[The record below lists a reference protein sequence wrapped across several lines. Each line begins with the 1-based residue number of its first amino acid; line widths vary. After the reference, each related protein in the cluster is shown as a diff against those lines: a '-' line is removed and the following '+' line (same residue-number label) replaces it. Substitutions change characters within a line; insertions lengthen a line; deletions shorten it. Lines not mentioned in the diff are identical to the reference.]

1 MLKDKILKD
10 MKDAMR
16 SKDKQRLETIRLVRA
31 AIQRRE
37 VDDRTELDEAGVI
50 SVIEKMVKQGKDSI
64 DQFAKGNRQDLVDKE
79 EAMLVV
85 LEEYL
90 PKQLSE
96 AEVDA
101 LIDDAFAAT
110 GAKTIKE
117 MGKVMGWIKPKG
129 QGKVDMGLVSA
140 KIRKR
145 WPPGARPKG

>member
-1 MLKDKILKD
+1 
-10 MKDAMR
+10 MKDAMKA
-16 SKDKQRLETIRLVRA
+16 KDKQRLETIRLVRA

-37 VDDRTELDEAGVI
+37 VDDRAELDEAGVL

-64 DQFAKGNRQDLVDKE
+64 EQFAKGNRQDLVDKE

-85 LEEYL
+85 IEEYL

-101 LIDDAFAAT
+101 LIDEAFKET

-129 QGKVDMGLVSA
+129 QGKVDMGAVSA
-140 KIRKR
+140 KIKKR
-145 WPPGARPKG
+145 LT

>member
-37 VDDRTELDEAGVI
+37 VDDRAELDEAGVI

-64 DQFAKGNRQDLVDKE
+64 EQFAKGKRQDLVDKE

-85 LEEYL
+85 IEEYL

-129 QGKVDMGLVSA
+129 QGKVDMSLVSA
-140 KIRKR
+140 KIKQRLFEIYEDT
-145 WPPGARPKG
+145 

>member
-1 MLKDKILKD
+1 MLKDRIMTD
-10 MKDAMR
+10 MKNAMR
-16 SKDKQRLETIRLVRA
+16 SKDKQKLETIRLVRA

-37 VDDRTELDEAGVI
+37 VDSQAELTDEGVL

-64 DQFAKGNRQDLVDKE
+64 EQFAKGKRQDLVDKE

-85 LEEYL
+85 IEEYL

-129 QGKVDMGLVSA
+129 QGKVDMTAVST

-145 WPPGARPKG
+145 LRNKT

>member
-1 MLKDKILKD
+1 MLKDKLLKD
-10 MKDAMR
+10 MKDAMKA
-16 SKDKQRLETIRLVRA
+16 KDKQRLETIRLVRA

-37 VDDRTELDEAGVI
+37 VDDRAELDEAGVI

-64 DQFAKGNRQDLVDKE
+64 EQFAKGKRQDLVDKE

-85 LEEYL
+85 IEEYL
-90 PKQLSE
+90 PKQLTE

-101 LIDDAFAAT
+101 LIDEAFKET

-129 QGKVDMGLVSA
+129 QGKVDMGAVSA

-145 WPPGARPKG
+145 LT

>member
-1 MLKDKILKD
+1 MLKDRIMTD
-10 MKDAMR
+10 MKNAMR
-16 SKDKQRLETIRLVRA
+16 SKDKQKLETIRLVRA

-37 VDDRTELDEAGVI
+37 VDDRAELDEAGVL

-64 DQFAKGNRQDLVDKE
+64 EQFAKGKRQDLVDKE

-85 LEEYL
+85 IEEYL

-129 QGKVDMGLVSA
+129 QGKVDMGAVSA
-140 KIRKR
+140 KIKKR
-145 WPPGARPKG
+145 LT

>member
-1 MLKDKILKD
+1 MLKDKLLKD
-10 MKDAMR
+10 MKDAMKA
-16 SKDKQRLETIRLVRA
+16 KDKQRLETIRLVRA

-37 VDDRTELDEAGVI
+37 VDDRAELDEAGVI

-85 LEEYL
+85 IEEYL
-90 PKQLSE
+90 PKQLTE

-129 QGKVDMGLVSA
+129 QGKVDMGAVSA
-140 KIRKR
+140 KIKKR
-145 WPPGARPKG
+145 LT

>member
-1 MLKDKILKD
+1 MLKEKILND
-10 MKDAMR
+10 MKDAMKA
-16 SKDKQRLETIRLVRA
+16 KDKQRLEAIRLLRA

-37 VDDRTELDEAGVI
+37 VDDRAELDEAGVI

-64 DQFAKGNRQDLVDKE
+64 DQFAKGYRQDLVAKE
-79 EAMLVV
+79 ESTLVV
-85 LEEYL
+85 IEEYL

-101 LIDDAFAAT
+101 LIDEAFKET

-129 QGKVDMGLVSA
+129 QGKVDMGAVSA
-140 KIRKR
+140 KIKKR
-145 WPPGARPKG
+145 LT

>member
-1 MLKDKILKD
+1 MLKDQILKD

-16 SKDKQRLETIRLVRA
+16 SKDKDRLQAIRLLRA
-31 AIQRRE
+31 GIQRRE
-37 VDDRTELDEAGVI
+37 VDDRVELDQAGVV
-50 SVIEKMVKQGKDSI
+50 SVIEKMIKQGKDSI
-64 DQFAKGNRQDLVDKE
+64 TQFAKGNRQDLVAKE
-79 EAMLVV
+79 EVMLVV

-117 MGKVMGWIKPKG
+117 MGKVMSWIKPKG

-140 KIRKR
+140 KIRK
-145 WPPGARPKG
+145 KLNENT

>member
-1 MLKDKILKD
+1 MLKDKILND
-10 MKDAMR
+10 MKATMR

-37 VDDRTELDEAGVI
+37 VDDRAELDETGVV

-64 DQFAKGNRQDLVDKE
+64 EQFAKGNRQDLVDKE

-85 LEEYL
+85 IEEYL

-140 KIRKR
+140 KIRK
-145 WPPGARPKG
+145 KLNENT

>member
-1 MLKDKILKD
+1 MLKDKILND

-37 VDDRTELDEAGVI
+37 VDDRAELDEAGVV

-64 DQFAKGNRQDLVDKE
+64 EQFAKGNRQDLVDKE

-85 LEEYL
+85 IEEYL
-90 PKQLSE
+90 PEQLTE

-101 LIDDAFAAT
+101 LIDEAFEAT
-110 GAKTIKE
+110 LVKTIKE

-140 KIRKR
+140 KIRK
-145 WPPGARPKG
+145 KLNENT

>member
-1 MLKDKILKD
+1 

-50 SVIEKMVKQGKDSI
+50 GVIEKMVKQGKDSI

-101 LIDDAFAAT
+101 LIDDAFVAT

-129 QGKVDMGLVSA
+129 QGKVDMSLVSA
-140 KIRKR
+140 KIKQRLFEIYEDT
-145 WPPGARPKG
+145 

>member
-1 MLKDKILKD
+1 MREIINEAV
-10 MKDAMR
+10 KDAMR
-16 SKDKQRLETIRLVRA
+16 SKDKQKLETIRLVRA

-37 VDDRTELDEAGVI
+37 VDSQAELTDEGVL

-64 DQFAKGNRQDLVDKE
+64 EQFAKGKRQDLVDKE

-85 LEEYL
+85 IEEYL

-129 QGKVDMGLVSA
+129 QGKVDMTAVST

-145 WPPGARPKG
+145 LRNKT

>member
-1 MLKDKILKD
+1 MLKDKITQD

-16 SKDKQRLETIRLVRA
+16 SKDKQRLEAIRLLRA

-37 VDDRTELDEAGVI
+37 VDDRAELDEAGVI

-64 DQFAKGNRQDLVDKE
+64 EQFAKGNRQDLVDKE
-79 EAMLVV
+79 KSTLVV
-85 LEEYL
+85 IEEYL

-101 LIDDAFAAT
+101 LIDEAFKET

-117 MGKVMGWIKPKG
+117 MGKVMGYIKPKG

-145 WPPGARPKG
+145 LT

>member
-1 MLKDKILKD
+1 MLKDKLLKD
-10 MKDAMR
+10 MKDAMKA
-16 SKDKQRLETIRLVRA
+16 KDKQRLETIRLVRA

-37 VDDRTELDEAGVI
+37 VDDRAELDEAGVL

-64 DQFAKGNRQDLVDKE
+64 EQFAKGKRQDLVDKE

-85 LEEYL
+85 IEEYL

-129 QGKVDMGLVSA
+129 QGKVDMGAVSA
-140 KIRKR
+140 KIKKR
-145 WPPGARPKG
+145 LT

>member
-1 MLKDKILKD
+1 MLKDKILND

-37 VDDRTELDEAGVI
+37 VDDRAELDEAGVV

-64 DQFAKGNRQDLVDKE
+64 EQFAKGKRQDLVDKE

-85 LEEYL
+85 IEEYL

-129 QGKVDMGLVSA
+129 QGKVDMSLVSA
-140 KIRKR
+140 KIKQRLFEIYEDT
-145 WPPGARPKG
+145 

>member
-1 MLKDKILKD
+1 MLKDKLLKD
-10 MKDAMR
+10 MKDAMKA
-16 SKDKQRLETIRLVRA
+16 KDKQRLETIRLVRA

-37 VDDRTELDEAGVI
+37 VDDRAELDEAGVI

-85 LEEYL
+85 IEEYL
-90 PKQLSE
+90 PKQLTE

-140 KIRKR
+140 KIKQRLFEIYEDT
-145 WPPGARPKG
+145 

>member
-1 MLKDKILKD
+1 
-10 MKDAMR
+10 MKDAMKA
-16 SKDKQRLETIRLVRA
+16 KDKQRLEAIRLLRA

-37 VDDRTELDEAGVI
+37 VDDRAELDEAGVI

-64 DQFAKGNRQDLVDKE
+64 DQFAKGNRQDLVAKE
-79 EAMLVV
+79 ESTLVV
-85 LEEYL
+85 IEEYL

-101 LIDDAFAAT
+101 LIDKAFKET

-129 QGKVDMGLVSA
+129 QGKVDMGAVSA
-140 KIRKR
+140 KIKKR
-145 WPPGARPKG
+145 LT

>member
-1 MLKDKILKD
+1 MLKDQILKD

-16 SKDKQRLETIRLVRA
+16 SKDKDRLQAIRLVRA

-37 VDDRTELDEAGVI
+37 VDDRAELDEAGVV

-64 DQFAKGNRQDLVDKE
+64 AQFAKGNRHDLVAKE
-79 EAMLVV
+79 EVMLVV

-129 QGKVDMGLVSA
+129 QGKVDMSLVSA
-140 KIRKR
+140 KIRK
-145 WPPGARPKG
+145 KLNENT

>member
-1 MLKDKILKD
+1 MLKDQILKD

-16 SKDKQRLETIRLVRA
+16 SKDKDRLQAIRLVRA

-37 VDDRTELDEAGVI
+37 VDDRAELDEAGVV

-64 DQFAKGNRQDLVDKE
+64 EQFAKGNRQDLVDKE

-85 LEEYL
+85 IEEYL
-90 PKQLSE
+90 PEQLTE

-101 LIDDAFAAT
+101 LIDEAFEAT
-110 GAKTIKE
+110 LVKTIKE

-129 QGKVDMGLVSA
+129 QGKVDMSLVSA
-140 KIRKR
+140 KIRK
-145 WPPGARPKG
+145 KLNENT

>member
-1 MLKDKILKD
+1 MLKEKILND
-10 MKDAMR
+10 MKDAMKA
-16 SKDKQRLETIRLVRA
+16 KDKQRLETIRLIRA

-37 VDDRTELDEAGVI
+37 VDDRAELDEAGVL

-64 DQFAKGNRQDLVDKE
+64 EQFAKGNRQDLVDKE

-85 LEEYL
+85 IEEYL
-90 PKQLSE
+90 PKQLSD

-129 QGKVDMGLVSA
+129 QGKVDMGAVSA
-140 KIRKR
+140 KIKKR
-145 WPPGARPKG
+145 LT

>member
-1 MLKDKILKD
+1 
-10 MKDAMR
+10 MR

-50 SVIEKMVKQGKDSI
+50 GVIEKMVKQGKDSI

-101 LIDDAFAAT
+101 LIDDAFVAT

-129 QGKVDMGLVSA
+129 QGKVDMSLVSA
-140 KIRKR
+140 KIKQRLFEIYEDT
-145 WPPGARPKG
+145 